1 MKMRKAI
8 ILFLTILTFSCQTE
22 LDKNIHA
29 FQNILGENKINAI
42 NSLVTDFENN
52 LKKNYPKL
60 SVDKAYEKYL
70 TEIISDSTTDFEKF
84 KFQTSNTKSELTKSG
99 LWNEIYFK
107 DDNNG
112 LIINE
117 TGQYMRGLN
126 YVAKSDMFVKKYYDK
141 RQAAGMMSNKL
152 VVNGILNSNP
162 DFNNYFHKR
171 IVVLEFTF

>member
-1 MKMRKAI
+1 MKIRKTI
-8 ILFLTILTFSCQTE
+8 IFFLTIVTFSCQTE
-22 LDKNIHA
+22 LEKNKHA
-29 FQNILGENKINAI
+29 FQNTLGENKINAI

-60 SVDKAYEKYL
+60 SIDKAYEQYL

-84 KFQTSNTKSELTKSG
+84 KFQTPNTKSELTKSG
-99 LWNEIYFK
+99 LWNEIYLK
-107 DDNNG
+107 DNNNG
-112 LIINE
+112 LLINV

-126 YVAKSDMFVKKYYDK
+126 YVAKSDKFVKKYYEK
-141 RQAAGMMSNKL
+141 RQTAGMMSNEL